1 MQFGAVLLGT
11 PAHHGRFP
19 TPKQRTLFAI
29 GERLLIP
36 TTASQCTRQTFEPD
50 SENGLWKPVSL
61 MSEIRVL
68 LKATSNYKQ
77 VGQLSDAAIVILRQ
91 KVRMFRPSLIV
102 DLS

>member
-1 MQFGAVLLGT
+1 MNYGAVLLGT

-19 TPKQRTLFAI
+19 MPKQRTLFAI

-36 TTASQCTRQTFEPD
+36 TTASQCTRQTFKPD
-50 SENGLWKPVSL
+50 SENGLWKPVDL

-68 LKATSNYKQ
+68 LRETSTYEQ

-91 KVRMFRPSLIV
+91 KVRLFRPSLIV